1 MLRCVLEDPRV
12 DRALESR
19 GRYYGE
25 LMAHLDAPVDPVVR
39 ALRGSEEELLGHE
52 VLAAAA
58 ACGHAASRR
67 LLDDGALPLE
77 LRVALAGWLVEWG
90 AASPVELP
98 APVRERVL
106 ADMLDLSDSAAVAR
120 GLRARPSETLEG
132 RSVDELLELARDA
145 RLARLDALT
154 EALAARTTPAER
166 DRIWACVRGDVVH
179 GRVRTA
185 ARALGAMGDERA
197 LPLCEELFGLPD
209 AQAGGDAAP
218 QLTGFD
224 RMRRSAL
231 AAYCN
236 RLPAERQREL
246 ARRWHPRGGYF
257 SVVAGTMF
265 EEHATEEDRVYLER
279 CVRAELDCGTGW
291 EVICELDALRRLADA
306 RTVPLFVAVA
316 EQADYSHA
324 RRRAVHALALHAREG
339 RGEAAPLR
347 EALWDCEDEAVAD
360 ACAFLPVLDGRS
372 LARVRALAELP
383 AAEPEL
389 RERAAR
395 RLARG

>member
-1 MLRCVLEDPRV
+1 M

-67 LLDDGALPLE
+67 LLDDGVLPLE

-120 GLRARPSETLEG
+120 GLRARPSETLED

-145 RLARLDALT
+145 RVARLDALT
-154 EALAARTTPAER
+154 EALAKRTTPAER
-166 DRIWACVRGDVVH
+166 GRMWACVRDDVVH

-185 ARALGAMGDERA
+185 ARALGAMGDESA
-197 LPLCEELFGLPD
+197 LPLCEEFFGLPD
-209 AQAGGDAAP
+209 GQAGGDGAP

-236 RLPAERQREL
+236 RLPAARQRQL
-246 ARRWHPRGGYF
+246 ARQWHPRGGYF

-265 EEHATEEDRVYLER
+265 EEHATQEDRGYLER

-291 EVICELDALRRLADA
+291 QVICELDALRWLADV

-339 RGEAAPLR
+339 GVEVAPLR

-360 ACAFLPVLDGRS
+360 ACAFLPALDGRS